1 MHPEHFYGLF
11 LIKADFEFRIVYR
24 MQKTHKVTNMKS
36 VYKIFSS
43 SVKTVTNYYM
53 LLVEETKS
61 QRLVGST
68 NEWVLDNYYMIS
80 EQEKV
85 LKFELK
91 GIGKGKM
98 KVSRQRVEM
107 LWKQIESYLKRNHCY
122 ADKNMMFRYLCQVQ
136 VTQKDYLT
144 YPEVCALL
152 PLVKTI
158 LICQLAE
165 LCHQLETGKAY
176 HYNLTDKSNADMG
189 HLNKVAQQNLQ
200 MMNIFNSL
208 KMITKLPVAE
218 LIDSVSFSER
228 ILKAEKAAMYDQMY
242 DKTKDDYRAK
252 IVYLCK
258 KKRQRECDFVK
269 ELVAKADEAGEH
281 VGWQLFPPKRW
292 KSRAKWYV
300 WIVVMASLL
309 LSFMFAIWAT
319 YGHGVTGIVILLAV
333 LLWLPISQ
341 VVIDLFN
348 WLLGKIHKPSG
359 TFKIKFKDGVIPK
372 EYATMVIMPT
382 ILKNGERT
390 VELLEQLEVY
400 YLSNINR
407 ASDGKRLEDRPQN
420 LYYTLIGDAAAYAE
434 ADAPWDEEVANAGL
448 EKVRELNEKYGAPIF
463 NFVYRRRAWSEGE
476 NTWLGHERKRGA
488 ILHFNDLVLGR
499 TTKEEKQ
506 TQFRCETISQWR
518 QRGVPDIQFVITLDT
533 DTELVLYSA
542 QKLIGAMAHPLNR
555 AKLSDNGK
563 RVDSGYGI
571 MQPRVNVDVEVT
583 NKSRY
588 AQLFAGLG
596 GLDVYTTANFELY
609 QDIFNEG
616 SFCGKG
622 IYDLKVF
629 QQVLKGAFP
638 ENLILSH
645 DLIEGCHIRCGLI
658 NDLEL
663 FDDNPSNYIDDAKR
677 HHRWTRGDWQI
688 IGWLRGTVRNEHGDK
703 VKNQVNTIGRWKIF
717 DNLRRSMLSLAV
729 MILLFVGVSGLSH
742 IYAIWFILVALV
754 VVSSPILFFIF
765 GQITKIP
772 SFGRRYHYY
781 ATLMRGF
788 RVVVYRSLVQFAILP
803 KEAWMYTDAAVRACY
818 RMLFSHRNLLNWVT
832 SDEAAKST
840 KGTLGDYIVK
850 FWFNYVA
857 SAALALIYLSGY
869 ANMVDTLAVLFCVV
883 IWCGA
888 PFLMYWLGK
897 KFTHDKKRL
906 SEKENADVK
915 QIAKDTWHFF
925 DSMITEENNWLIP
938 DNYQLNREN
947 KTDYKTSPTNIGY
960 SLTAVVSAAELG
972 FIGRQEAVSKLEFI
986 IDTVSRLEKWNGH
999 LYNWYNVKSLRALPD
1014 FFISTCDSGNFVA
1027 CLYAVKGYLETAVS
1041 VSEQKEE
1048 HSTVQSLLAKVQR
1061 LIMQT
1066 DFMKLYNPELDVFSI
1081 GYDCSNYKLLPY
1093 HYNNFASE
1101 ARLTSFLTIAQGDA
1115 PYKHWFCLDKT
1126 LVQYKGYKGVASWY
1140 GTMFEYFMPLIFLP
1154 TYKHTLMD
1162 ETYSFAIR
1170 AQRAFIYNVS
1180 GKNLPWG
1187 ISETAYNELDDAQNY
1202 KYHAFGVPYLKFQ
1215 NTTPDRIVISPYSSI
1230 MAIGTAP
1237 KTVYNNI
1244 RHFKSLDMYD
1254 EYGFFE
1260 SYDDEDHVP
1269 VKAHYAHHQG
1279 MILASL
1285 TNYLCDNCLQKFF
1298 MQEPTMRSMET
1309 LLKEKAQ
1316 VKPYID
1322 LKVTQYKRFQYSK
1335 VQTESDA
1342 RDFDT
1347 IAIVPE
1353 IGAVSNGL
1361 YTVLVNDRGSGFSR
1375 YKDIMLG
1382 RYRKISSDHYGIYLY
1397 IRNLKSEKL
1406 WCNTYAPLDVMPE
1419 GYHVSFASD
1428 KISFLRVDEG
1438 VETKTE
1444 ITVLKDRSAEIR
1456 RVSITNNSGSDVDLE
1471 LTTYGEVVLSTSAED
1486 ENHRVFNGMKI
1497 LSDFDS
1503 ENEALLF
1510 VKSGANDV
1518 RHFMLHKLWVASSS
1532 DLSGR
1537 SDSSGLSHRND
1548 WSNLVEYETSRL
1560 KFLGRGNSLQHADII
1575 ESRRTLT
1582 GTVGTTL
1589 DPVMSMRRRVHIDD
1603 GKTAE
1608 AYILTGYAKSR
1619 EQLLQLT
1626 KQYQTPV
1633 DVENAFRTASVFNNI
1648 RTNMSLLKGSQ
1659 MRLYNN
1665 IAKYL
1670 AQTAAIGD
1678 DRKSVLSRNTLSQ
1691 SGLWRFGISG
1701 DLAILLLEIDSMD
1714 RSGFAK
1720 ELLRAFEYYKVHGL
1734 VLDLVII
1741 NDAPPSEQEGLK
1753 HFILGMAYTEHLWA
1767 SHSEKG
1773 RVFVLDGGD
1782 ITEAERILL
1791 HTVARLKFN
1800 TCNGLTI
1807 EQQLHKLEEANQH
1820 YQDMVEY
1827 PILKP
1832 KKEFRVWSDLA
1843 FYNQYGGFDRNGND
1857 YVVTNTNTPMPWVN
1871 VIANPKFGCV
1881 VSSTMAGFTFAC
1893 NAQQFKLTSWSN
1905 DIVRDD
1911 ASEMLLIN
1919 KHQFIP
1925 ATARHGQGFSAF
1937 DAEYGEMKV
1946 DVRVFVDSQKME
1958 KYYQLRV
1965 FNKSDHEMEV
1975 QLDMVYKL
1983 VLGMCEEQ
1991 TANYLYS
1998 EWSES
2003 SNSIFVRNAY
2013 HPIYHDMVV
2022 RLSATDPLTDVDLSS
2037 PNRKR
2042 VGLTVNI
2049 SAGTEKQLAFVI
2061 AVHNKAEVEEL
2072 LNQTSSLSAASEP
2085 QLASGMS
2092 AASDSNNAIDL
2103 PDVPD
2108 SHKAFGSQSVTDYSQ
2123 GLRSSDIPDS
2133 HKAFGPYSVADSS
2146 LAIPTLDSIQASFRA
2161 VKEFWNEKLSHIQV
2175 ETPDVSFNYMLNR
2188 WYLYQ
2193 VYASRLFARAGF
2205 YQVGGATG
2213 FRDQLQDVMSVLY
2226 SDPGYARRQ
2235 ILDHASHQF
2244 SEGDV
2249 LHWWHESM
2257 HLGARTT
2264 FSDDYLWLVF
2274 VTYQYVKITGDKE
2287 ILCEQVPFCQADQ
2300 LAPGEAE
2307 RGMTYSVPERGANDN
2322 IAPNSGNSDSRDE
2335 RFEYATLY
2343 EHLRRSMNRAMSRKG
2358 IHGLPLM
2365 GCGDWNDGMSRVG
2378 VEGKGE
2384 SVWVAFFLADLLPK
2398 MEELTQMMPAADL
2411 SYCEELAGC
2420 RKKIVDALQSEAWDG
2435 AWFLR
2440 AYFDNGTPMGSRN
2453 STECQIDLISQ
2464 AWSILTDVATPEQK
2478 QSVMRETDSR
2488 LVNREFEIIQLL
2500 TPAFQNSQP
2509 SPGYIMNYP
2518 VGVREN
2524 GGQYTHGAMW
2534 YIMSQLKEG
2543 RNDMA
2548 YFLYSLINPIHRTQT
2563 LADVLKYK
2571 VEPYC
2576 IAADIYSNPQHPGR
2590 GGWTWYTGSAS
2601 WAYKTGIE
2609 NILGFHLSGN
2619 QLTVSPCIPT
2629 EWPFFTI
2636 RYRYGKSMYVIKYER
2651 KDNSK
2656 TNPSEAVAP
2665 VVINLIDDNQEH
2677 EIWIF

>member
-1 MHPEHFYGLF
+1 MIVGLSTKKRCVFILICRRFFVF
-11 LIKADFEFRIVYR
+11 LQIILSRKGDTFL
-24 MQKTHKVTNMKS
+24 QKIRTTMKS
-36 VYKIFSS
+36 TYKIFTE
-43 SVKTVTNYYM
+43 SVKAITKYYV

-85 LKFELK
+85 LKVELK
-91 GIGKGKM
+91 GVERGCM
-98 KVSRQRVEM
+98 KVGKQRTEV
-107 LWKQIESYLKRNHCY
+107 LWRLLESFLKRNHFFV
-122 ADKNMMFRYLCQVQ
+122 DKTLMFRYLSQVQ
-136 VTQKDYLT
+136 VSQKDYLS

-152 PLVKTI
+152 PLIKAI
-158 LICQLAE
+158 LISQLAD
-165 LCHQLETGKAY
+165 LCRQLEADKAY
-176 HYNLTDKSNADMG
+176 HYKLTDKSNADMDN
-189 HLNKVAQQNLQ
+189 LNRVAQQNLQ

-208 KMITKLPVAE
+208 KKMTKLPVAE
-218 LIDSVSFSER
+218 LLDAVSFSER
-228 ILKAEKAAMYDQMY
+228 MLKAEKAGMYDQMY
-242 DKTKDDYRAK
+242 DKTKDDYRAM
-252 IVYLCK
+252 IVRLCK
-258 KKRQRECDFVK
+258 KH
-269 ELVAKADEAGEH
+269 KADEHTFVKNLVSTADEKGEH

-292 KSRAKWYV
+292 KLRSHLYV
-300 WIVVMASLL
+300 WIVALASLAL
-309 LSFMFAIWAT
+309 ATLFALWAT
-319 YGHGVTGIVILLAV
+319 LPQGLWWLTAIVALLLTV
-333 LLWLPISQ
+333 PMSQ

-348 WLLGKIHKPSG
+348 WLLGKLHKPRG
-359 TFKIKFKDGVIPK
+359 TFKLKFKDGLIP
-372 EYATMVIMPT
+372 EQYATMVIMPT
-382 ILKNGERT
+382 ILKNRQKT

-407 ASDGKRLEDRPQN
+407 ASEGKRLENRPQN
-420 LYYTLIGDAAAYAE
+420 IFYTLVGDAAAYSA
-434 ADAPWDEEVANAGL
+434 ADAPWDDEVAAAGL
-448 EKVRELNEKYGAPIF
+448 AKVQELNEKYGAPIF
-463 NFVYRRRAWSEGE
+463 NFVYRRRAWSDGE
-476 NTWLGHERKRGA
+476 QSWLGHERKRGA
-488 ILHFNDLVLGR
+488 ILHFNDLLLGHSSDAENQQR
-499 TTKEEKQ
+499 
-506 TQFRCETISQWR
+506 FRCQTVSHWR
-518 QRGVPDIQFVITLDT
+518 QQAVPDIQFIITLDT

-555 AKLSDNGK
+555 ARLSADGR

-596 GLDVYTTANFELY
+596 GLDVYTTASFELY

-616 SFCGKG
+616 TFCGKG

-629 QQVLKGAFP
+629 QQVLKGTFP

-645 DLIEGCHIRCGLI
+645 DLLEGCHIRCGLI

-688 IGWLRGTVRNEHGDK
+688 ISWLKNTVRNEKGDK

-717 DNLRRSMLSLAV
+717 DNLRRSVLSLGV
-729 MILLFVGVSGLSH
+729 LVLILFGYGISIATWEH
-742 IYAIWFILVALV
+742 ISPAWYALVALIV
-754 VVSSPILFFIF
+754 VASPIVFFIF
-765 GQITKIP
+765 GQVTKLP
-772 SFGRRYHYY
+772 RFDKRYRYY

-788 RVVVYRSLVQFAILP
+788 RVVVYRSLVQFALLP
-803 KEAWMYTDAAVRACY
+803 KEAWMYTDALVRACY
-818 RMLFSHRNLLNWVT
+818 RMWFSHKNLLNWIT

-840 KGTLGDYIVK
+840 KGTLGDYIGK
-850 FWFNYVA
+850 FWFNYLC
-857 SAALALIYLSGY
+857 AAILAFLTWWMLDNRTEIETKDIWG
-869 ANMVDTLAVLFCVV
+869 V
-883 IWCGA
+883 IAAAITCIVWCAA

-897 KFTHDKKRL
+897 KFSHDKNSL
-906 SEKENADVK
+906 SEKENAEVRK
-915 QIAKDTWHFF
+915 IAEDTWHFF
-925 DSMITEENNWLIP
+925 DSMITEEHNWLIP

-960 SLTAVVSAAELG
+960 SLTAVISAAQLG
-972 FIGRQEAVSKLEFI
+972 FISHPQAVGRLEHI
-986 IDTVSRLEKWNGH
+986 IDTVCRLEKWNGH
-999 LYNWYNVKSLRALPD
+999 LYNWYSVSTLKALPN

-1027 CLYAVKGYLETAVS
+1027 CLYAVKGYLATLPLTDDGNIKA
-1041 VSEQKEE
+1041 Q
-1048 HSTVQSLLAKVQR
+1048 LAKVQR
-1061 LIMQT
+1061 LIDQT
-1066 DFMKLYNPELDVFSI
+1066 DFMKLYNHELDVFSI
-1081 GYDCSNYKLLPY
+1081 GYDCGNYQLLPY
-1093 HYNNFASE
+1093 NYNNFASE

-1140 GTMFEYFMPLIFLP
+1140 GTLFEYFMPLIFLP
-1154 TYKHTLMD
+1154 TYRHTLMD

-1170 AQRAFIYNVS
+1170 AQRAFI
-1180 GKNLPWG
+1180 KNSTQNDALPWG

-1230 MAIGTAP
+1230 MAIGVAP
-1237 KTVYNNI
+1237 RAVYSNLQ
-1244 RHFKSLDMYD
+1244 RFRALDMYD
-1254 EYGFFE
+1254 EFGFFE

-1285 TNYLCDNCLQKFF
+1285 ANYLCNNCLQKFF
-1298 MQEPTMRSMET
+1298 MQEPVMRSMET

-1322 LKVTQYKRFQYSK
+1322 LKITQYKRYQYSK

-1347 IAIVPE
+1347 IANVPE
-1353 IGAVSNGL
+1353 LGVVSNGQ
-1361 YTVLVNDRGSGFSR
+1361 YTVLLNDRGSGFSR

-1382 RYRKISSDHYGIYLY
+1382 RYRKISADHYGTYLF
-1397 IRNLKSEKL
+1397 IRNLKNDHL

-1428 KISFLRVDEG
+1428 KISFLRVDG
-1438 VETKTE
+1438 GIETKTE

-1456 RVSITNNSGSDVDLE
+1456 RITFANNSGSDVDLE
-1471 LTTYGEVVLSTSAED
+1471 ITSYGEVVLATPAED

-1497 LSDFDS
+1497 LSEYDT
-1503 ENEALLF
+1503 EHEALLF
-1510 VKSGANDV
+1510 GRPGANGT
-1518 RHFMLHKLWVASSS
+1518 RNYLLHKLWVADTDINTDGNEWNS
-1532 DLSGR
+1532 
-1537 SDSSGLSHRND
+1537 
-1548 WSNLVEYETSRL
+1548 LVEYETSRL
-1560 KFLGRGNSLQHADII
+1560 KFLGRGNSLQHPDII

-1589 DPVMSMRRRVHIDD
+1589 DPIMSMRRRLHIAN
-1603 GKTAE
+1603 GKSAE
-1608 AYILTGYAKSR
+1608 AYIITGFAKSR
-1619 EQLLQLT
+1619 DQLLQLT
-1626 KQYQTPV
+1626 EQYQSSV
-1633 DVENAFRTASVFNNI
+1633 DIEDAFRIASVFNNI

-1665 IAKYL
+1665 IAKYM
-1670 AQTAAIGD
+1670 AQTATLGN
-1678 DRKSVLSRNTLSQ
+1678 DRQPILQRNTLSQ

-1701 DLAILLLEIDSMD
+1701 DLAILLLEVDSME

-1741 NDAPPSEQEGLK
+1741 NDAPANEREGLK
-1753 HFILGMAYTEHLWA
+1753 HFILGMANTEHLWA
-1767 SHSEKG
+1767 PHSDRG
-1773 RVFVLDGGD
+1773 RVYVLDGGD
-1782 ITEAERILL
+1782 ITDAERILL
-1791 HTVARLKFN
+1791 RTVANLEFN
-1800 TCNGLTI
+1800 TRDGLTI
-1807 EQQLHKLEEANQH
+1807 EQQIRRLEEANQH

-1827 PILKP
+1827 PVLKP
-1832 KKEFRVWSDLA
+1832 KKEFRVWSDLE
-1843 FYNQYGGFDRNGND
+1843 FYNQYGGYDNGGRD

-1871 VIANPKFGCV
+1871 VIANPHFGCV
-1881 VSSTMAGFTFAC
+1881 VSSTMAGFTFAN
-1893 NAQQFKLTSWSN
+1893 NAQQFKLTGWSN
-1905 DIVRDD
+1905 DIVRDN

-1919 KHQFIP
+1919 KHQFVP

-1937 DAEYGEMKV
+1937 DADYDDMHV
-1946 DVRVFVDSQKME
+1946 DVRLFVSCQKPE
-1958 KYYQLRV
+1958 KYYHIRIV
-1965 FNKSDHEMEV
+1965 NRTDAPMDV
-1975 QLDMVYKL
+1975 RLDMVYKL
-1983 VLGMCEEQ
+1983 VMGMCEEQ
-1991 TANYLYS
+1991 TARYLYT
-1998 EWSES
+1998 EYDQNA
-2003 SNSIFVRNAY
+2003 NSVNVRNVY
-2013 HPIYHDMVV
+2013 HPIYHDEV
-2022 RLSATDPLTDVDLSS
+2022 LQLTATEPLTDLSLKS

-2042 VGLTVNI
+2042 LGFSVTVPP
-2049 SAGTEKQLAFVI
+2049 AGEKQMAFVMRVFNRKENLPI
-2061 AVHNKAEVEEL
+2061 Y
-2072 LNQTSSLSAASEP
+2072 
-2085 QLASGMS
+2085 
-2092 AASDSNNAIDL
+2092 DL
-2103 PDVPD
+2103 PTIEGINAEFADVE
-2108 SHKAFGSQSVTDYSQ
+2108 K
-2123 GLRSSDIPDS
+2123 
-2133 HKAFGPYSVADSS
+2133 
-2146 LAIPTLDSIQASFRA
+2146 
-2161 VKEFWNEKLSHIQV
+2161 FWDEKLSHIQV
-2175 ETPDVSFNYMLNR
+2175 ETPDSSLNYMLNR

-2193 VYASRLFARAGF
+2193 VYSSRLFARAGF

-2235 ILDHASHQF
+2235 ILNHAAHQF
-2244 SEGDV
+2244 AEGDV

-2257 HLGARTT
+2257 RLGARTT

-2274 VTYQYVKITGDKE
+2274 VTHQYITVTGDVD
-2287 ILCEQVPFCQADQ
+2287 ILAEMVPFCQADQ
-2300 LAPGEAE
+2300 LATGEAE
-2307 RGMTYSVPERGANDN
+2307 RGMNYSVPNGDND
-2322 IAPNSGNSDSRDE
+2322 PQ
-2335 RFEYATLY
+2335 FEYATLY
-2343 EHLRRSMNRAMSRKG
+2343 EHLRRAINRAMSRTG
-2358 IHGLPLM
+2358 VHGLPLM
-2365 GCGDWNDGMSRVG
+2365 GCGDWNDGMSGVG
-2378 VEGKGE
+2378 VKGKGE
-2384 SVWVAFFLADLLPK
+2384 SVWVAFFLADLQPK
-2398 MEELTQMMPAADL
+2398 MEQLTQMMPGADL
-2411 SYCEELAGC
+2411 SYCEEVAAYRTRL
-2420 RKKIVDALQSEAWDG
+2420 VEALQKNAWDG

-2440 AYFDNGTPMGSRN
+2440 AYYDNGDPMGSRN
-2453 STECQIDLISQ
+2453 NTECQIDLISQ

-2478 QSVMRETDSR
+2478 KSVMRETDNR
-2488 LVNREFEIIQLL
+2488 LVNREHEIIQLL

-2534 YIMSQLKEG
+2534 YIMAQLKEG

-2548 YFLYSLINPIHRTQT
+2548 YFLYSLINPIHHTQT

-2609 NILGFHLSGN
+2609 NILGFRKNGTK
-2619 QLTVSPCIPT
+2619 LTIDPKIPT

-2636 RYRYGKSMYVIKYER
+2636 RYKYGTSLYIIKYER
-2651 KDNSK
+2651 SGESGV
-2656 TNPSEAVAP
+2656 TP
-2665 VVINLIDDNQEH
+2665 VTLDLVDDGKEH
-2677 EIWIF
+2677 EVRIG